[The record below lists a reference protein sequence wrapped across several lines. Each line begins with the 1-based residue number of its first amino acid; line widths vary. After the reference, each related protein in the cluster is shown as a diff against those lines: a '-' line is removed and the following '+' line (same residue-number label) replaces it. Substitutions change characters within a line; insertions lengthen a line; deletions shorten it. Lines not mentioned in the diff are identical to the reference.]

1 MLFQAAYKK
10 ILDKLPDGV
19 FVFDEKLRVKF
30 MNAAFR
36 RSFFIEEKRGG
47 ALPKVLSCG
56 ENATCGTLASCAY
69 CAFYRG
75 MKKTV
80 ESGREQTETM
90 QTTVRGAGR
99 EDTVSMRMRF
109 YPLDEKNKL
118 FFGVVNGSYQSAFE
132 REMLSAQ
139 RVQQRLLPA
148 GKQAAGVNYAF
159 IYLPCKEIGGDMT
172 DVYEL
177 DGSAYG
183 VIADVSGKGV
193 PAAMLSAFA
202 KAGFDRSEPN
212 LAKALEK
219 LNDKFNEMEQDERS
233 YITVAAVRI
242 EKEKGVLHYATAG
255 HNVPILLKN
264 ERGIHE
270 IELPS
275 PPISNWM
282 AGFTYTQKPFP
293 FERGDLLVMLTDGVT
308 ECKNAAGELF
318 GIERAESV
326 LLQSRNAEDFIA
338 KIRTALG
345 VFSGGAYSDDVTAIA
360 FDL

>member
-1 MLFQAAYKK
+1 MLGMAYKK
-10 ILDKLPDGV
+10 ILDRLPDGV
-19 FVFDEKLRVKF
+19 FVFDDKLRVKF

-36 RSFFIEEKRGG
+36 RSFFIENSRGG

-56 ENATCGTLASCAY
+56 KDAECGTLASCAY

-80 ESGREQTETM
+80 DSGGEQTETM

-99 EDTVSMRMRF
+99 EDTVSLRMRF
-109 YPLDEKNKL
+109 YPLDERKKL

-177 DGSAYG
+177 NGAAYG

-202 KAGFDRSEPN
+202 KAGFDRSEPD
-212 LAKALEK
+212 LAGALQK
-219 LNDKFNEMEQDERS
+219 LNAKFNELEQDERS

-242 EKEKGVLHYATAG
+242 EKEKGILHYATAG

-264 ERGIHE
+264 RRGIHE

-282 AGFTYTQKPFP
+282 AGFEYCEKPFP

-308 ECKNAAGELF
+308 ECKNASGEMF

>member
-1 MLFQAAYKK
+1 MFSTAYKK
-10 ILDKLPDGV
+10 VLDRFPDGV
-19 FVFDEKLRVKF
+19 IAFDCKLRVKY

-36 RSFFIEEKRGG
+36 RSFFIEKNRLG
-47 ALPKVLSCG
+47 ALPEVLSCG
-56 ENATCGTLASCAY
+56 RGAKCGTLASCAY

-80 ESGREQTETM
+80 ESGEEQSETIH
-90 QTTVRGAGR
+90 TTVRAAGR
-99 EDTVSMRMRF
+99 EETVSLRMRF
-109 YPLDEKNKL
+109 YPVDEKGKL
-118 FFGVVNGSYQSAFE
+118 FFGVVNGSYQASFE

-148 GKQAAGVNYAF
+148 GKQAAGVPYAF

-177 DGSAYG
+177 NGNAYG

-202 KAGFDRSEPN
+202 KAGFDRTEPS
-212 LAKALEK
+212 LALALQK
-219 LNDKFNEMEQDERS
+219 LNGKFNDLEQDERS
-233 YITVAAVRI
+233 YITVSSVRI
-242 EKEKGVLHYATAG
+242 DKEEGKLYYATAG

-264 ERGIHE
+264 GAGIHE

-282 AGFTYTQKPFP
+282 KDFEYQEKPFP
-293 FERGDLLVMLTDGVT
+293 FERGDILALLTDGVT
-308 ECKNAAGELF
+308 ECMNASGEQF

-326 LLQSRNAEDFIA
+326 LLQSRNAEDFIG
-338 KIRTALG
+338 KIRAALT
-345 VFSGGAYSDDVTAIA
+345 VFSGGTFSDDVTAIA

>member
-1 MLFQAAYKK
+1 MLGMAYKK

-19 FVFDEKLRVKF
+19 FVFDNKLRVKF

-36 RSFFIEEKRGG
+36 RSFFIENSRGG

-56 ENATCGTLASCAY
+56 RGAVCGSLASCAY

-80 ESGREQTETM
+80 DSGREQAETM

-118 FFGVVNGSYQSAFE
+118 FFGVVSGSYQSAFE

-139 RVQQRLLPA
+139 KVQQRLLPA

-159 IYLPCKEIGGDMT
+159 VYLPCTQIGGDMT

-177 DGSAYG
+177 NGAAYG

-202 KAGFDRSEPN
+202 KAGFDREEPD
-212 LAKALEK
+212 LGKALKK
-219 LNDKFNEMEQDERS
+219 LNSKFNELEQDERS

-264 ERGIHE
+264 EKGIHE

-275 PPISNWM
+275 PPVSNWVE
-282 AGFTYTQKPFP
+282 GFEYTEKPFP

-308 ECKNAAGELF
+308 ECKNPSGEMF

-338 KIRTALG
+338 KIRAALS
-345 VFSGGAYSDDVTAIA
+345 VFSGGAFSDDVTAVA